1 MICEFNR
8 VKLIEGVL
16 SAPPACRPHC
26 RRFYWVLI
34 YFHDLRLAGAAKD
47 RTLRAA
53 LNGRRF

>member
-34 YFHDLRLAGAAKD
+34 YFHDLRPAAKD

-53 LNGRRF
+53 LNERRF